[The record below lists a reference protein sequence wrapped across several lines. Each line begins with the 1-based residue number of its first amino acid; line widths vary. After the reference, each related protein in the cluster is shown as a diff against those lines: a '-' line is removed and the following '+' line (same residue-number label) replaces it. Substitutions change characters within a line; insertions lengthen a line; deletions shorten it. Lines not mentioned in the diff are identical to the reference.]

1 MAEFIQKGGTGG
13 GSYAR
18 YYTAK
23 LTVWEKPWDNS
34 TNLPY
39 SIEENKSRVGRK
51 LELISG
57 SSGRFSNYTIGWNIN
72 VDGQTNSG
80 SGNQSLMSYNTS
92 LTLYEDEIIVE
103 HNPDGKKI
111 VSCSASISS
120 SGTYSP
126 GNFSMSG
133 ELELTTIPRASKVFA
148 TNADIGSASTI
159 TINKADNSFTHT
171 LEYSF
176 EGLTG
181 TIVTKT
187 SQESVGW
194 EVPKSFFQKIPED
207 PDGTATITC
216 KTYSGDTLVG
226 TSQTTMTAKVPTSG
240 ENSSMPI
247 IESATAVDTNQRTIN
262 LTGSSSRLVNYFS
275 NVEINAIGKCLDYGL
290 FSVFKSNNQSME
302 TTETS
307 SNGTTTV
314 NGKITHNSNEKSSF
328 TIFIGDKRGLWARR
342 ILNEENG
349 DFVIVPY
356 IPLTMKADVERQSQ
370 TSSSVKL
377 NFTGNFYNGYF
388 DGNNTNFNNL
398 TIKWRYKL
406 TDSGSWITEGADDT
420 TNGWHNLTLNTDFK
434 YDEGKNTYQS
444 NGDIVISD
452 LFDYQKKYTIEIC
465 YKDELDTYTV
475 QKPLPEGTPNHD
487 YGVDSEGNNFF
498 NVNGNY
504 FRNGKNLIDV
514 IKQYILEGNEYS
526 LNDLCSMFNSDSME
540 FSQNTAWTKVKVPFT
555 NSTVRGERL
564 KFNSSNN
571 SIVCNEDGIVDI
583 EGMFN
588 FYCNNSY
595 ITNVDYGL
603 FLYKNGDYYAP
614 LTYEYATSAAPYKAI
629 GFYYLNIPVKKG
641 DYFQLYV
648 STGGTGKIK
657 TFAGFNTC
665 VTAKYIKG
673 V

>member
-1 MAEFIQKGGTGG
+1 MAEFIQSGGTSG
-13 GSYAR
+13 GSYAK

-23 LTVWEKPWDNS
+23 LTVWEKPWDSS

-57 SSGRFSNYTIGWNIN
+57 SSGRFSDYTIGWGIN
-72 VDGQTNSG
+72 VDGQSNSG

-103 HNPDGKKI
+103 HNEDGKKT

-126 GNFSMSG
+126 GNFSISG
-133 ELELTTIPRASKVFA
+133 EFELTTIPRASKAFA
-148 TNADIGSASTI
+148 TNADIGSTSTI
-159 TINKADNSFTHT
+159 TINKASSSFTHT

-181 TIVTKT
+181 TIIEKT

-194 EVPKSFFQKIPED
+194 EVPKSFFQKIPESQ
-207 PDGTATITC
+207 DGTATITC
-216 KTYSGDTLVG
+216 KTYSGNTLIG

-247 IESATAVDTNQRTIN
+247 IESATAVDTNPDTIE
-262 LTGSSSRLVNYFS
+262 LTGNSSRLVKYFS
-275 NVEINAIGKCLDYGL
+275 KVRLNATGRCLDYAGL
-290 FSVFKSNNQSME
+290 KVFREMSIYELTST
-302 TTETS
+302 TTE
-307 SNGTTTV
+307 SNG
-314 NGKITHNSNEKSSF
+314 ITQIEATKLYDSF
-328 TIFIGDKRGLWARR
+328 TKDYFRLNLVDTRGL
-342 ILNEENG
+342 ISQEKNLNEENG

-356 IPLTMKADVERQSQ
+356 IPLTMKADIERQSE
-370 TSSSVKL
+370 TSNSIKM

-434 YDEGKNTYQS
+434 YDEGKNSYQS

-452 LFDYQKKYTIEIC
+452 LFDYQKKYTVEIC

-475 QKPLPEGTPNHD
+475 PKPLPEGTPNHD

-498 NVNGNY
+498 NVNG
-504 FRNGKNLIDV
+504 
-514 IKQYILEGNEYS
+514 EY
-526 LNDLCSMFNSDSME
+526 
-540 FSQNTAWTKVKVPFT
+540 
-555 NSTVRGERL
+555 
-564 KFNSSNN
+564 
-571 SIVCNEDGIVDI
+571 
-583 EGMFN
+583 
-588 FYCNNSY
+588 
-595 ITNVDYGL
+595 
-603 FLYKNGDYYAP
+603 YKNGEKLIQNNIIAISLSSSEDCSVLESYTKITGFEEVFKIGNKLSFSNNEIVIGKGVSKILINAKFTWYAE
-614 LTYEYATSAAPYKAI
+614 TE
-629 GFYYLNIPVKKG
+629 GV
-641 DYFQLYV
+641 
-648 STGGTGKIK
+648 
-657 TFAGFNTC
+657 
-665 VTAKYIKG
+665 KYIKILKNNSQVIWSTIDVQRHCFTSDVVSNFPIEVAEG
-673 V
+673 DKISVVYYTNTSGDELEHQGRTYLSVEAILD

>member
-1 MAEFIQKGGTGG
+1 MAEFIQSGGTGG

-23 LTVWEKPWDNS
+23 LTVWEKPWDSS

-57 SSGRFSNYTIGWNIN
+57 SSGRFSDYTIGWGIN

-103 HNPDGKKI
+103 HNEDGKKT

-133 ELELTTIPRASKVFA
+133 ELELTTIPRASKAFA
-148 TNADIGSASTI
+148 TNADIGSSSTI
-159 TINKADNSFTHT
+159 TINKASSSFTHT

-181 TIVTKT
+181 TIIEKT

-194 EVPKSFFQKIPED
+194 EVPKSFFQKIPESQ
-207 PDGTATITC
+207 DGTVTITC
-216 KTYSGDTLVG
+216 KTYSGNTLIG

-247 IESATAVDTNQRTIN
+247 IESATAVDTNPDTIE
-262 LTGSSSRLVNYFS
+262 LTGNSSRLVKYFS
-275 NVEINAIGKCLDYGL
+275 KVRLNATGRCLDYAGL
-290 FSVFKSNNQSME
+290 KVFREMSIYELTST
-302 TTETS
+302 TTE
-307 SNGTTTV
+307 SNG
-314 NGKITHNSNEKSSF
+314 ITQIEATKLYDSF
-328 TIFIGDKRGLWARR
+328 TKDYFRLNLVDTRGLISQEK

-356 IPLTMKADVERQSQ
+356 IPLTMKADIERQSE
-370 TSSSVKL
+370 TSNSIKM

-388 DGNNTNFNNL
+388 DENNTNFNNL

-406 TDSGSWITEGADDT
+406 TDIGSWITEGADDT

-434 YDEGKNTYQS
+434 YDEGKNSYQS

-452 LFDYQKKYTIEIC
+452 LFDYQKKYTVEIN
-465 YKDELDTYTV
+465 YSDELSSYSV

-504 FRNGKNLIDV
+504 FKNGEPLIMQACNINETVGKAYTSGEKITFKSERYNNSNGKIVFEDNGLITVNHTGYIKVSFNVWIFGESNARPWAQFYDYTNKIKYIDV
-514 IKQYILEGNEYS
+514 IDDI
-526 LNDLCSMFNSDSME
+526 
-540 FSQNTAWTKVKVPFT
+540 
-555 NSTVRGERL
+555 
-564 KFNSSNN
+564 SNN
-571 SIVCNEDGIVDI
+571 YVCLGVANCI
-583 EGMFN
+583 
-588 FYCNNSY
+588 
-595 ITNVDYGL
+595 
-603 FLYKNGDYYAP
+603 
-614 LTYEYATSAAPYKAI
+614 
-629 GFYYLNIPVKKG
+629 IPVTKG
-641 DYFQLYV
+641 QQFTLQVV
-648 STGGTGKIK
+648 SNTGFFDIDKNNDK
-657 TFAGFNTC
+657 NTSYM
-665 VTAKYIKG
+665 TIELI
-673 V
+673 

>member
-275 NVEINAIGKCLDYGL
+275 NVEINAVGKCLDYGL

-475 QKPLPEGTPNHD
+475 QKPLPEGKPNHD

-504 FRNGKNLIDV
+504 FKNGEPLIMQACNINETEGKAYTSGENITFKSERFNNSNGKIVFEDDGLITVNHTGYIRVSFNVWIYGESNARPWARFYDYTNKIKYIDV
-514 IKQYILEGNEYS
+514 IDDI
-526 LNDLCSMFNSDSME
+526 
-540 FSQNTAWTKVKVPFT
+540 
-555 NSTVRGERL
+555 
-564 KFNSSNN
+564 SSNY
-571 SIVCNEDGIVDI
+571 VCLG
-583 EGMFN
+583 
-588 FYCNNSY
+588 
-595 ITNVDYGL
+595 
-603 FLYKNGDYYAP
+603 
-614 LTYEYATSAAPYKAI
+614 AANCI
-629 GFYYLNIPVKKG
+629 IPVTKG
-641 DYFQLYV
+641 QQFALQVY
-648 STGGTGKIK
+648 SNTGFFDIDKNNDK
-657 TFAGFNTC
+657 NTSYM
-665 VTAKYIKG
+665 TIELI
-673 V
+673 

>member
-1 MAEFIQKGGTGG
+1 MAEFIQSGGTSG

-23 LTVWEKPWDNS
+23 LTVWEKPWDSS

-57 SSGRFSNYTIGWNIN
+57 SSGRFSDYTIGWGIN

-103 HNPDGKKI
+103 HNEDGKKT

-126 GNFSMSG
+126 GNFSVSG
-133 ELELTTIPRASKVFA
+133 EFELTTIPRASKAFA
-148 TNADIGSASTI
+148 TNADIGSSSTI
-159 TINKADNSFTHT
+159 TINKANSSFTHT

-181 TIVTKT
+181 TIIEKT

-194 EVPKSFFQKIPED
+194 EVPKSFFQKIPESQ
-207 PDGTATITC
+207 DGTVTITC
-216 KTYSGDTLVG
+216 KTYSGNTLIG

-247 IESATAVDTNQRTIN
+247 IESATAVDTNPDTIE
-262 LTGSSSRLVNYFS
+262 LTGNSSRLVNYFS
-275 NVEINAIGKCLDYGL
+275 NVEINAIAKCLDYGV
-290 FSVFKSNNQSME
+290 FSVLKSNNQSME
-302 TTETS
+302 TEVTS

-314 NGKITHNSNEKSSF
+314 NGKTTHNSNEKSSF
-328 TIFIGDKRGLWARR
+328 TIFIGDKRGLWTRK

-356 IPLTMKADVERQSQ
+356 IPLTMKADVERQSE
-370 TSSSVKL
+370 TSNSIKM

-388 DGNNTNFNNL
+388 DENNTNFNNL

-452 LFDYQKKYTIEIC
+452 LFDYQKKYTVEIC

-475 QKPLPEGTPNHD
+475 QKPLPEGTPNHS
-487 YGVDSEGNNFF
+487 YGVDDEGNNYFD
-498 NVNGNY
+498 VNGEYYQEGVPIIERGSNY
-504 FRNGKNLIDV
+504 IKFSNGIM
-514 IKQYILEGNEYS
+514 IYH
-526 LNDLCSMFNSDSME
+526 
-540 FSQNTAWTKVKVPFT
+540 
-555 NSTVRGERL
+555 
-564 KFNSSNN
+564 
-571 SIVCNEDGIVDI
+571 
-583 EGMFN
+583 
-588 FYCNNSY
+588 
-595 ITNVDYGL
+595 
-603 FLYKNGDYYAP
+603 
-614 LTYEYATSAAPYKAI
+614 AI
-629 GFYYLNIPVKKG
+629 
-641 DYFQLYV
+641 QEW
-648 STGGTGKIK
+648 TGKI
-657 TFAGFNTC
+657 NTVWGGLYISEDIVLNDYPVPFIEKPDISIF
-665 VTAKYIKG
+665 VTTGYSSFVMNVNTGLPTCPPWVNLVRGNALDTNATYYINVIAIGRWK
-673 V
+673 

>member
-1 MAEFIQKGGTGG
+1 MAEFIQSGGTGG

-23 LTVWEKPWDNS
+23 LTVWEKPWDSS

-57 SSGRFSNYTIGWNIN
+57 SSGRFSDYTIGWGIN

-103 HNPDGKKI
+103 HNEDGKKT

-133 ELELTTIPRASKVFA
+133 ELELTTIPRASKAFA
-148 TNADIGSASTI
+148 TNADIGSSSTI
-159 TINKADNSFTHT
+159 TINKASSSFTHT

-181 TIVTKT
+181 TIIEKT

-194 EVPKSFFQKIPED
+194 EVPKSFFQKIPESQ
-207 PDGTATITC
+207 DGTVTITC
-216 KTYSGDTLVG
+216 KTYSGNTLIG

-247 IESATAVDTNQRTIN
+247 IESATAVDTNPDTIE
-262 LTGSSSRLVNYFS
+262 LTGNSSRLVNYFS
-275 NVEINAIGKCLDYGL
+275 NVEINAIAKCLDYGV
-290 FSVFKSNNQSME
+290 FSVLKSNNQSME
-302 TTETS
+302 TEVTS

-314 NGKITHNSNEKSSF
+314 NGKTTHNSNEKSSF
-328 TIFIGDKRGLWARR
+328 TIFIGDKRGLWGQR

-356 IPLTMKADVERQSQ
+356 IPLTMKADIERQSE
-370 TSSSVKL
+370 TSNSIKM

-388 DGNNTNFNNL
+388 DENNTNFNNL

-452 LFDYQKKYTIEIC
+452 LFDYQKKYTVEIC

-475 QKPLPEGTPNHD
+475 QKPLPEGTPNHS
-487 YGVDSEGNNFF
+487 YGVDDEGNNYFD
-498 NVNGNY
+498 VNG
-504 FRNGKNLIDV
+504 
-514 IKQYILEGNEYS
+514 EY
-526 LNDLCSMFNSDSME
+526 
-540 FSQNTAWTKVKVPFT
+540 
-555 NSTVRGERL
+555 
-564 KFNSSNN
+564 
-571 SIVCNEDGIVDI
+571 
-583 EGMFN
+583 
-588 FYCNNSY
+588 
-595 ITNVDYGL
+595 
-603 FLYKNGDYYAP
+603 YKNGEKLIQNNIIAISLSSSEDCSVLESYTKITGFEEVFKIGDKLSFSNNEIVIGKGVSKVLINAKFTWYAETEG
-614 LTYEYATSAAPYKAI
+614 L
-629 GFYYLNIPVKKG
+629 
-641 DYFQLYV
+641 
-648 STGGTGKIK
+648 
-657 TFAGFNTC
+657 
-665 VTAKYIKG
+665 KYIKVLKNNSQVIWSTIDVQRHCFTSDVVSNFPIEVAEG
-673 V
+673 DKISMVYYTNTSGDELGDQGRTYLSVEAILD